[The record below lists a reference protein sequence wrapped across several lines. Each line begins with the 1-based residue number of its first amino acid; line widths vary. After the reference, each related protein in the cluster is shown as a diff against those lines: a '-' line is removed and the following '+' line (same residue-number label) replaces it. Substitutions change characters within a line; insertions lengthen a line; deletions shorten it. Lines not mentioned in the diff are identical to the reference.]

1 MANDND
7 EDESST
13 MLIVSHGKS
22 YTVSDARPK
31 KLIMSTLARAAIERD
46 KEMEEAEQALP
57 AAPTPQAT
65 PAVNESRMNTAARR
79 APAATSSVGSPS
91 PARQVTFEGDQQ
103 QCNSPRPTPTAA
115 AAAVAESSIE
125 IDASSHVRKE
135 H

>member
-79 APAATSSVGSPS
+79 APAAASVGSPS

-115 AAAVAESSIE
+115 AAVAAESSIE